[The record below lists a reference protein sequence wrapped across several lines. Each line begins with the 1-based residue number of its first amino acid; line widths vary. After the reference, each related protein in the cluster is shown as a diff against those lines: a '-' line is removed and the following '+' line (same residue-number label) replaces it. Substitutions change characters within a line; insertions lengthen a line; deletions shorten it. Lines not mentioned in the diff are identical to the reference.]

1 MPVYALPADL
11 TLDTASAV
19 RRQALAA
26 LGEASGAASGAQST
40 PWVVDAGALHTFDS
54 AALAL
59 LLELRRVAPQQAL
72 EVKAIPARLRD
83 LAKAYGLEFLFGPA
97 AEHS

>member
-26 LGEASGAASGAQST
+26 LGEPPGAQST
-40 PWVVDAGALHTFDS
+40 PWGVDAGALRTFDS
-54 AALAL
+54 VALAL
-59 LLELRRVAPQQAL
+59 LLELRRAAPQQAL

-83 LAKAYGLEFLFGPA
+83 LAKAYGLEFLLGPA
-97 AEHS
+97 AEHP